1 MKDLSEIPLL
11 ITMIGVCTLLLL
23 MSTNWCKQSLKA
35 EVEIEIRAQVLL
47 DLLHTPAEQRS
58 TRVLDLCF
66 FALAHSFL
74 PKDYGPAYRL
84 VRSEDFDTF
93 ELRLHLAERFKES
106 EAEVHGKI
114 EIGARSF
121 IALTWEEERQFLEA
135 MEKLIEGPTLE
146 IESSE
151 GYHLP
156 GVHCS
161 TGFEKE
167 IKNIKKWIEEQS
179 KEKVEEV

>member
-1 MKDLSEIPLL
+1 MIAVL
-11 ITMIGVCTLLLL
+11 IISLL
-23 MSTNWCKQSLKA
+23 MSTNWYKQGLKA
-35 EVEIEIRAQVLL
+35 EVENKIRAQVLL

-74 PKDYGPAYRL
+74 PKEYGTNYQL
-84 VRSEDFDTF
+84 VKPEDFNTF
-93 ELRLHLAERFKES
+93 ELRVHLAERFKES

-121 IALTWEEERQFLEA
+121 VALTWEEERQFLEA
-135 MEKLIEGPTLE
+135 MEKLIEGSTLE
-146 IESSE
+146 IDSSE

-167 IKNIKKWIEEQS
+167 IKKIKNWIEEQS

>member
-1 MKDLSEIPLL
+1 MSASNTNFDLQISYNTFKFEYNTDIFASYSNKSDTPLS
-11 ITMIGVCTLLLL
+11 GLL
-23 MSTNWCKQSLKA
+23 N
-35 EVEIEIRAQVLL
+35 
-47 DLLHTPAEQRS
+47 LLHTPAEQRS

-74 PKDYGPAYRL
+74 PKEYGPNYRL
-84 VRSEDFDTF
+84 AKSEDFNAF
-93 ELRLHLAERFKES
+93 ELRLHLAERSKES

-121 IALTWEEERQFLEA
+121 IALTWEEKKQFLEA

-146 IESSE
+146 IDSSE

-161 TGFEKE
+161 TRFEKE

-179 KEKVEEV
+179 KEKMEEV